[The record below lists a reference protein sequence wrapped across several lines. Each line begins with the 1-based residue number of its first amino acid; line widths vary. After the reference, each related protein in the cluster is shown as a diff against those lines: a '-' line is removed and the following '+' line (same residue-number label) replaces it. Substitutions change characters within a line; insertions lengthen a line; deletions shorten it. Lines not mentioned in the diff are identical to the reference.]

1 MDKCFTTDQADGYN
15 PIARLSGGSGA
26 PSVALDDYV
35 AAGAVVSAVRSI
47 VVDGG
52 SMTARKVGGEGR
64 YPIRAVS
71 KLTGIS
77 IDTLRA
83 WERRYN
89 AVIPTRDD
97 RGRMYTDADVA
108 RLLLLNQAVTAGH
121 SVGRIATLS
130 DQKLRHLTPAAA
142 KTVTEAAPRLPDT
155 SALRAAL
162 VNLDSAEVD
171 RESSRLAAMLSP
183 IALVRDALLPLLQD
197 VGDHWNARRGGI
209 AREHV
214 MSSNLQHLFGSFLR
228 FYGRRTGA
236 DRLVFATP
244 AGDHHEIGIL
254 AAAMLAAGH
263 GFAVTYVGPNLPA
276 GEIVEAAKT
285 AGAHVVVLGL
295 TFTEN
300 AVRRQRD
307 LRTILR
313 TLPSTVELW
322 IGGREANGCSH
333 LVGTRGV
340 VLPDFDTYLTHL
352 ARLDRR
358 AN

>member
-1 MDKCFTTDQADGYN
+1 
-15 PIARLSGGSGA
+15 
-26 PSVALDDYV
+26 
-35 AAGAVVSAVRSI
+35 
-47 VVDGG
+47 
-52 SMTARKVGGEGR
+52 MTATKVGGEGR

-89 AVIPTRDD
+89 AVVPTRDD
-97 RGRMYTDADVA
+97 RGRMYTAADVA
-108 RLLLLNQAVTAGH
+108 RLQLINQAVSAGH
-121 SVGRIATLS
+121 SVGRIATLG
-130 DQKLRHLTPAAA
+130 DQELRRLTAATA
-142 KTVTEAAPRLPDT
+142 RAVGKAEARRPDT
-155 SALRAAL
+155 SALKAAL
-162 VNLDSAEVD
+162 VTLDSADVD
-171 RESSRLAAMLSP
+171 REASRLAAMLSP
-183 IALVRDALLPLLQD
+183 IELVRDALLPLLRD

-214 MSSNLQHLFGSFLR
+214 MSSTLQHLFGSFLR

-236 DRLVFATP
+236 VRLVFATP

-263 GFAVTYVGPNLPA
+263 GLAVSYVGPNLPA
-276 GEIVEAAKT
+276 GEIIEAARA

-295 TFTEN
+295 TFTQN

-307 LRTILR
+307 LRAILR

-322 IGGREANGCSH
+322 IGGREADGCAH
-333 LVGTRGV
+333 LVGARGV
-340 VLPDFDTYLTHL
+340 VLPDFDTYVTRL
-352 ARLDRR
+352 ARFDGR
-358 AN
+358 AH